1 MFFSYDE
8 FTKDFDYPIYKSFSK
23 IYSPTIELVVSFP
36 MQVMLSQKRPPHEIR
51 LDHIKEKDEE
61 ELYFLP
67 SGTYAYTTRNPLI
80 IQFDKDVKIDSFW
93 LRLHRSEKAYI
104 DRSEGTRLVQVYHN
118 S

>member
-1 MFFSYDE
+1 MLSPQHKFILMFFSYDE

-67 SGTYAYTTRNPLI
+67 SGTYAYT
-80 IQFDKDVKIDSFW
+80 
-93 LRLHRSEKAYI
+93 
-104 DRSEGTRLVQVYHN
+104 
-118 S
+118 